1 MAPVL
6 RWIAIGV
13 VSVAAGIAL
22 DAVGLPSSLLLA
34 ALFVG
39 LAVALSPLRSPVM
52 PAGVFRASQAMA
64 GVALGTYLQED
75 SLVALADSW
84 LAVALVSLATLGA
97 SLLAG
102 VVLARTTSLDAPTAA
117 LGSIAGGASG
127 IVGMAGELG
136 ADDRTVAFMQYLRV
150 LIVVAVTPL
159 GIALLFGDVDV
170 GSAPQAD
177 LLGDP
182 LDWPIAA
189 ALAAA
194 GAFAAMRLRVTA
206 GVLLGPMVL
215 TGIVV
220 LTGLGGG
227 FDVPAILSQAAF
239 GLIGLQV
246 GLGFTPQAVRDLRRV
261 AAPTLAMIGFL
272 IVVCFGFAAALAATT
287 HATLLDSYLATTPGG
302 LYAVVAVAFGSG
314 ADTTFIVGVQS
325 LRVIAMVL
333 LAPIAV
339 RWTLRRVRARQR

>member
-1 MAPVL
+1 MI
-6 RWIAIGV
+6 RWIGV
-13 VSVAAGIAL
+13 GAASVAAGLAL
-22 DAVGLPSSLLLA
+22 DAIGLPSSLLLA
-34 ALFVG
+34 ALLVG
-39 LAVALSPLRSPVM
+39 LVVALSPLRSPLM
-52 PAGVFRASQAMA
+52 PSVVFRASQAMA
-64 GVALGTYLQED
+64 GVALGTFLQEE

-84 LAVALVSLATLGA
+84 LAVVIVSLATLGA

-102 VVLARTTSLDAPTAA
+102 VILARTTTLDPPTAA

-127 IVGMAGELG
+127 IVGMSGELG
-136 ADDRTVAFMQYLRV
+136 ADDRIVAFMQYLRV
-150 LIVVAVTPL
+150 LIVVAVTPI
-159 GIALLFGDVDV
+159 GIALLFGGVDI
-170 GSAPQAD
+170 GAAPQAD
-177 LLGDP
+177 LLGSA
-182 LDWPIAA
+182 LDWLLA
-189 ALAAA
+189 ALLAAV
-194 GAFAAMRLRVTA
+194 GALIAIRLRVAA

-220 LTGLGGG
+220 LTGAAGD
-227 FDVPAILSQAAF
+227 FAVPALLSQAAF

-246 GLGFTPQAVRDLRRV
+246 GLGFTPDVVRSLRRV
-261 AAPTLAMIGFL
+261 AAPTLAMIAFL
-272 IVVCFGFAAALAATT
+272 VVVCFGFAAGLAATT

-339 RWTLRRVRARQR
+339 RWTLRRVRALPR